1 MQYSGLIDNMQV
13 FWQHTIK
20 IFFVLQIGRGS
31 SYQGQKRYIFEKTEK
46 QSVYIK
52 LDIDG
57 QEAEAVHAYPWAPVT
72 GNFMYCMPQP
82 GTRAC
87 LYFPDSDERHAKAV
101 NSIHTNVLFSGFSDP
116 QKRGLVTE
124 HEKQMQLYPDSLC
137 FLAQSD
143 RACQS
148 YRMGKESIDFSA
160 QTGKIKVVGKEKI
173 TFQALEISVKAAQRI
188 GQQR

>member
-1 MQYSGLIDNMQV
+1 
-13 FWQHTIK
+13 
-20 IFFVLQIGRGS
+20 
-31 SYQGQKRYIFEKTEK
+31 
-46 QSVYIK
+46 
-52 LDIDG
+52 
-57 QEAEAVHAYPWAPVT
+57 
-72 GNFMYCMPQP
+72 MYCMPQP

-101 NSIHTNVLFSGFSDP
+101 SSIHTNVSLSGFSGP

-124 HEKQMQLYPDSLC
+124 HGKRMQLYPDSLC

-173 TFQALEISVKAAQRI
+173 TFQAPEISVKAAQRI
-188 GQQR
+188 GQYKMANYAVQKESEIYPKGSDNPATGGDSVYEQESGLNALAAQGVLWEL